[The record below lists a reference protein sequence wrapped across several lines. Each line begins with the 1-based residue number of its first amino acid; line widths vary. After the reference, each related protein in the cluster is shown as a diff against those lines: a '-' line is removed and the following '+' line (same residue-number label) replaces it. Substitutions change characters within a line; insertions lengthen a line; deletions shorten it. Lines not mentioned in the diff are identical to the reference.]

1 MMQVLQDLELAY
13 LQHAGHEQE
22 SKGSFKFGNHIITF
36 SLSKCNSYIEVYNPI
51 KDIYLVNVEQFLLSI
66 EREIQDD
73 EYDEYDDHGFDD
85 SEDYNKY
92 KL

>member
-36 SLSKCNSYIEVYNPI
+36 DLSKRNSYIEVYNPI
-51 KDIYLVNVEQFLLSI
+51 KDIYLVNVEQFLFSI
-66 EREIQDD
+66 EREIQDE
-73 EYDEYDDHGFDD
+73 EYDEWDNHGFRDADD
-85 SEDYNKY
+85 YY
-92 KL
+92 RYIR